1 MTEQLES
8 IVIYGRLGKTPEFRY
23 SKNKDIP
30 MCFLDVAENKES
42 EEDTT
47 WHRVIVWGE
56 QAEYYSSRLK
66 TGVEFFVQ
74 GRKQLR
80 KFTDKNGEARQ
91 VEEIKARLVG
101 LPYGV

>member
-8 IVIYGRLGKTPEFRY
+8 IVFCGRLGKPPEFRH

-42 EEDTT
+42 EEETT

-56 QAEYYSSRLK
+56 QAEYCRSRLK

-74 GRKQLR
+74 GRKQRR
-80 KFTDKNGEARQ
+80 KFTDKKGETRQ
-91 VEEIKARLVG
+91 VEEIKARLIG